1 VSQNELSQ
9 TQHPVAHKNA
19 RMAFVL
25 RHKRFAARNATTL
38 DVSQRPSLSL
48 LFSRVKRSPQ
58 NKKYRNSSNNN
69 NNKILKKTPSD
80 RQNSKSPTTQSAAVA
95 ATAAAT
101 ANVAARAG
109 SKNYQL
115 HEIFILF

>member
-58 NKKYRNSSNNN
+58 NKKYRNN

>member
-58 NKKYRNSSNNN
+58 NKKYRNNN

>member
-58 NKKYRNSSNNN
+58 NKKYRNNNNN